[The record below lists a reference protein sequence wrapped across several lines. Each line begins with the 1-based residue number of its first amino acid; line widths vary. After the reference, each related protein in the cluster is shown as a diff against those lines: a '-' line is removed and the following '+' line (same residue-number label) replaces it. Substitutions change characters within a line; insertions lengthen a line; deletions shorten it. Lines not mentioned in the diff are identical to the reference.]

1 MPRRRAPSAVLGFSE
16 VSASL
21 IKAILGSE
29 RGSVAIQIGLAIVVI
44 VGMVAL
50 GVEIT
55 FLLYKQRQMQ
65 SAADSAALGGA
76 AALAAGYPA
85 VAVEAQAIM
94 ASLGFVNGSG
104 GASVV
109 VHNPPGSGPHAGDIN
124 YVEVI
129 VSQPQTLSMVSLFV
143 SRVFNVGARAVA
155 FKGAPAGNTCALS
168 LASGNVS
175 GAVSASGGATVSMN
189 GCSLAVNSTSATS
202 ITASGNSR
210 IDAQGA
216 VTAGGYSTSG
226 GGQINVTDPPIRTYS
241 ASVPSDPY
249 SGFTVPSPGSCLKTG
264 YKLSGGKTETLSPGT
279 YCNGISVSGGSS
291 LTLLTP
297 PGNAGLYI
305 INGGNLTVSGN
316 STLIGTSGASIV
328 LTGASSSAVGS
339 VSFSGGANIDIVAPR
354 LGTMKGI
361 ALFQDPKATL
371 NNANSISGGSNQTI
385 DGAAYFPRGQISY
398 TGGSASA
405 ATCTELIAWTVT
417 FAGNSYFQLNCPEMP
432 ILPIGG
438 SSSIPQLSE

>member
-1 MPRRRAPSAVLGFSE
+1 M
-16 VSASL
+16 
-21 IKAILGSE
+21 IKAVLGSE

-85 VAVEAQAIM
+85 VAVEAQAIA
-94 ASLGFVNGSG
+94 ASLGFANGAG

-109 VHNPPGSGPHAGDIN
+109 VQNPPASGPHAGDSN
-124 YVEVI
+124 YVAVI

-143 SRVFNVGARAVA
+143 SPVFNVGARAVA

-175 GAVSASGGATVSMN
+175 GAVSASGGATVDLS

-202 ITASGNSR
+202 ITVSGNSR

-241 ASVPSDPY
+241 TSVPSDPY
-249 SGFTVPSPGSCLKTG
+249 SGFTVPSPGSCAKTG
-264 YKLSGGKTETLSPGT
+264 YKLSGGKSDTLPPGT
-279 YCNGISVSGGSS
+279 YCNGIALSGGSS
-291 LTLLTP
+291 LTLK
-297 PGNAGLYI
+297 PGGVYI
-305 INGGNLTVSGN
+305 IKDGDLSVSGN
-316 STLIGTSGASIV
+316 SSLTGTGGVSIILTGTS
-328 LTGASSSAVGS
+328 SSTVGS
-339 VSFSGGANIDIVAPR
+339 VSFSGGANIDIVAPSS
-354 LGTMKGI
+354 GTMAGI
-361 ALFQDPKATL
+361 ALFQDPKAPL
-371 NNANSISGGSNQTI
+371 NNANSVGGGSNQTI
-385 DGAAYFPRGQISY
+385 EGAVYFPRGQVSY

-405 ATCTELIAWTVT
+405 ATCTELIAWTVK
-417 FAGNSYFQLNCPEMP
+417 FVGNSYFQLNCPGMP